1 MQQTSPAW
9 KWLWNEGGKNLP
21 PSEYEGDIAAFDN
34 PGYTYPKNITV
45 GIEPVQSGSGV
56 PSPTNVRP
64 ISGWTGANVWDD
76 PKYGGLIEW
85 NQLYTKPNGTA
96 ISNGITFTIS
106 NGRISVSGV
115 NNGSG
120 TSYCVFYFINQPPA
134 NHVILFGGVP
144 GTGSA
149 TTYDITLTNTA
160 GNTAAYTGWLIA
172 KKSGKYQMLNI
183 DIRKNYDADTKPLVF
198 VPQAF
203 DLTQMFGATIADYI
217 YSLEQST
224 AGAGMA
230 WFKNLFPKDYYPYNE
245 GEETCVSAVNG
256 DEYRHIPI
264 TFPSEAG
271 TVYGGT
277 LDVTTGLLTVERVMD
292 EFDGS
297 SDEGWY
303 KFGASSASA
312 FAMFVPRE
320 HFHESSNE
328 HIKANY
334 LNTISQPVTW
344 GDYDNWISANSSNGF
359 VTGIKSITDVD
370 SWKAYLSQN
379 PLQICYEL
387 ATPQTYQL
395 SPTEVTLLMGDNNIW
410 ADTGDTS
417 VALESPGH
425 MRLEA
430 RATVGGTVY
439 SDISAPV
446 VNRALMQDRLSVGN
460 VVSAS
465 LALAVRGAANIPR
478 SAAVV
483 IEARLNDG
491 QTASEWLPQGTFYI
505 SRRARDPVTGLL
517 ALECYDALLKA
528 NAVWV
533 PSAGAWPRTLAAVTA
548 ELAALLGVTLDSRT
562 VIPTGA
568 AYAMSEPDEGT
579 AIRDALSLV
588 AQAAGGNWIITPAGK
603 LRLVR
608 LGEAGDTVDVAG
620 VVGGIDVGQAGTI
633 TGVRSTVDG
642 VATLTGDD
650 TGIVVDVALAP
661 VIAVELA
668 EALIGQ
674 AWQPFRLDGAVY
686 DPAAELGDAVRAGA
700 NGEVA
705 SALCSEQAAY
715 GPAFRGS
722 IAAPD
727 PGEVTDEYPYLGS
740 AERTLALAKA
750 AANRAVERYDD
761 NLTQQEIFNR
771 LTDNGAAQ
779 GLVLYD
785 GQLYINAGYVN
796 AGRMNV
802 GRIDFN
808 EPESYYDVP
817 DENDPDS
824 LLSGQTVADGWIVN
838 TSGSGNITVFSCGF
852 AIPLRGKTV
861 TVTFAFNGNLNG
873 GENTWTS
880 ISDNAFET
888 VNIQDWLVPSSGTPS
903 NPYTYSVVVPD
914 DAMSFRIAMECAGVK
929 QIEVSLD
936 SPVTPSESIV
946 YNYEGQRFGEGN
958 TFFQLYRD
966 GILIT
971 TGKSMFNGATRIS
984 RLYLNRP
991 LDVEYGGTGAYNAA
1005 GARAN
1010 LEITPANIGALA
1022 STGIVYEDYSV
1033 VLPAFSDA
1041 TVGTLISSL
1050 NATQS
1055 ISKSGYTP
1063 IGLTVTNYP
1072 TSLFNVMVLL
1082 AGTNAIIRCYAASNS
1097 SAGET
1102 STINFRVIY
1111 KN

>member
-1 MQQTSPAW
+1 MQSTSPVW

-34 PGYTYPKNITV
+34 PGYTYPKDITIA
-45 GIEPVQSGSGV
+45 IEPVQSGSGD
-56 PSPTNVRP
+56 PSPDNVRP
-64 ISGWTGANVWDD
+64 ISGWTGMTVKRTGKNLINFNELNFGGTNPRVTDIYFDTILSGTYTFSGIISGNAIIRIQILNDKKSIKTVVLDD
-76 PKYGGLIEW
+76 GNNK
-85 NQLYTKPNGTA
+85 
-96 ISNGITFTIS
+96 TFTIDES
-106 NGRISVSGV
+106 FNRFYCYISQNDYD
-115 NNGSG
+115 NNKTASITNLQLELGS
-120 TSYCVFYFINQPPA
+120 
-134 NHVILFGGVP
+134 
-144 GTGSA
+144 SA
-149 TTYDITLTNTA
+149 TDYEP
-160 GNTAAYTGWLIA
+160 YTG
-172 KKSGKYQMLNI
+172 
-183 DIRKNYDADTKPLVF
+183 T
-198 VPQAF
+198 
-203 DLTQMFGATIADYI
+203 T
-217 YSLEQST
+217 
-224 AGAGMA
+224 
-230 WFKNLFPKDYYPYNE
+230 YPISW
-245 GEETCVSAVNG
+245 ET
-256 DEYRHIPI
+256 
-264 TFPSEAG
+264 EAG

-277 LDVTTGLLTVERVMD
+277 LDVTTGLLTVDRAMVTC
-292 EFDGS
+292 DGTNNWIQRWVAYTPCVFTLDNVFALPPQLVDITIPIIGCAGIS
-297 SDEGWY
+297 NQYDWHPYDQDYEGKLSMW
-303 KFGASSASA
+303 
-312 FAMFVPRE
+312 
-320 HFHESSNE
+320 
-328 HIKANY
+328 HIKE
-334 LNTISQPVTW
+334 P
-344 GDYDNWISANSSNGF
+344 D
-359 VTGIKSITDVD
+359 
-370 SWKAYLSQN
+370 QN
-379 PLQICYEL
+379 PGCAFSINQANRIFVKDNRFNSVDAFKDYLTEYPLQVCYEL

-395 SPTEVTLLMGDNNIW
+395 TPTEVTLLLGDNNIW

-430 RATVGGTVY
+430 RTTVGGVAYT
-439 SDISAPV
+439 DISAPV
-446 VNRALMQDRLSVGN
+446 ITRALMQDRLSVGN

-465 LALAVRGAANIPR
+465 LALAVRGAVNIPR
-478 SAAVV
+478 SAAVAV
-483 IEARLNDG
+483 EVRLNDG
-491 QTASEWLPQGTFYI
+491 ETASEWLPQGTFYI

-528 NAVWV
+528 NALWT

-548 ELAALLGVTLDSRT
+548 ELAVLLGVTLDSRT

-568 AYAMSEPDEGT
+568 AYAMSEPAEGT
-579 AIRDALSLV
+579 TIRDALSLV
-588 AQAAGGNWIITPAGK
+588 GQAAGGNWIITPAGR

-686 DPAAELGDAVRAGA
+686 DPAAELGDAVNAGA

-715 GPAFRGS
+715 GPAFRGD

-779 GLVLYD
+779 GLVLYN
-785 GQLYINAGYVN
+785 GQLYVNASYVN

-852 AIPLRGKTV
+852 AIPLRGKTI

-873 GENTWTS
+873 GYDSWTS
-880 ISDNAFET
+880 ISDTANT
-888 VNIQDWLVPSSGTPS
+888 MGGGHGWSMPSGQTPS

-914 DAMSFRIAMECAGVK
+914 DVMSFRIAMKCAGVK

-936 SPVTPSESIV
+936 SPVTPSKSIV
-946 YNYEGQRFGEGN
+946 YDYEGQKFGEGN
-958 TFFQLYRD
+958 TLFQVYRD
-966 GILIT
+966 GTIIT
-971 TGKSMFNGATRIS
+971 TAKSLFLAATRINN
-984 RLYLNRP
+984 LYLNTP
-991 LDVEYGGTGAYNAA
+991 LDVASGGTGARNAA
-1005 GARAN
+1005 NARAN
-1010 LEITPANIGALA
+1010 LEITPANIGAA
-1022 STGIVYEDYSV
+1022 ISGNWGSTGNLDDLHTTGLYYVSGASATGFPQNNGKVY
-1033 VLPAFSDA
+1033 
-1041 TVGTLISSL
+1041 GGLI
-1050 NATQS
+1050 N
-1055 ISKSGYTP
+1055 IS
-1063 IGLTVTNYP
+1063 ND
-1072 TSLFNVMVLL
+1072 
-1082 AGTNAIIRCYAASNS
+1082 AGTRTIQIV
-1097 SAGET
+1097 AGVF
-1102 STINFRVIY
+1102 SMYIY
-1111 KN
+1111 YRKYVTDEGGWGAWKQATLT